1 MKPVESNQPA
11 AVEGERRSFLVRLA
25 AVVCGGIVAL
35 FPFAAGWG
43 VIIDPWRRRR
53 AASAADGEPLG
64 ATATGP
70 NFVRIC
76 SLDALTPGGD
86 PQPFAVILKVVD
98 DAWTRTFNQK
108 VGVIFLERSN
118 AGNEPS
124 VVALNAKCPHL
135 GCLVDFN
142 RTKAEFQ
149 CPCHESA
156 FAKDG
161 ERLYGPSLRGM
172 DPLAVEVRSTTG
184 QQEVFVAFQKFMPGI
199 AERTP
204 AG

>member
-1 MKPVESNQPA
+1 MKPVESNQPVA
-11 AVEGERRSFLVRLA
+11 FEGERRSFLVRFSA
-25 AVVCGGIVAL
+25 IVCGGLVAL

-53 AASAADGEPLG
+53 AASATAESHGA
-64 ATATGP
+64 ATAGTTK
-70 NFVRIC
+70 VRIC
-76 SLDALTPGGD
+76 SLDALTPGAD
-86 PQPFAVILKVVD
+86 PQPFAVILDVVD

-118 AGNEPS
+118 AGKEPS

-142 RTKAEFQ
+142 RNKGEFQ

-161 ERLYGPSLRGM
+161 DRLYGPSLRGM
-172 DPLAVEVRSTTG
+172 DPLAVEIRTTNG
-184 QQEVFVAFQKFMPGI
+184 QQEVWVAFQKFMPGI
-199 AERTP
+199 AERMP